1 MTTTRERGMQC
12 RYPVAAIP
20 VVCPKSGHR
29 KPFSWRKQGIPGGF
43 LYFVYPK
50 PFSPLSELRFDSRLS
65 LHKGLRVRLHPGHGT
80 LLRTAG
86 RAARSHGGRDQRTR
100 PRQ

>member
-1 MTTTRERGMQC
+1 MPVSGRRNSRHDVRFIMSREPPIGKPIRAAFFISCTR
-12 RYPVAAIP
+12 
-20 VVCPKSGHR
+20 
-29 KPFSWRKQGIPGGF
+29 
-43 LYFVYPK
+43 K
-50 PFSPLSELRFDSRLS
+50 PFSPLGELRFDSRLS

-86 RAARSHGGRDQRTR
+86 RAARSHGVRDQRTR